1 MALADIFNSTFF
13 LVLGIVLLLFGLL
26 VMYFETK
33 LRDQNHKISS
43 MVSLVSAMAEEVK
56 GVRMKGGPVHPLNN
70 MYPFGSIN
78 SMNSMNSMNTINSDS
93 LIPVSDGED
102 DDDDDDDDED
112 DDEEDED
119 DDDDD
124 DEDEDEDQDEEQENN
139 SEKTSFKNIFL
150 KENNIGDENM
160 KIFNFKK
167 EDEDDLVDLDN
178 ELDDI
183 EDLENDLENDFDNDL
198 KNDFDEEKELNEII
212 HNSTELEDLS
222 EIELN
227 HSFPNNGDKVNM
239 DFLKTIHISNLEE
252 DENQNMNDFKKLSL
266 NKLRNVVVEK
276 GLVTDASKM
285 KKPDLLKLLGIE

>member
-167 EDEDDLVDLDN
+167 EDEDDLEDLDN